1 MKEDLIKNT
10 EAEQSDLSEKIDA
23 DIVSDKGE
31 EFVMPEG
38 SVTSDKIVDD
48 DFWKGI
54 TAPDPKPKK
63 KRSLKRKLLVLLLAL
78 VFIAVGFGI
87 ACVTARGR
95 GFLASFVRGKDNL
108 EFTLPVSDKPAFSDK
123 KDESG
128 RYTVEGL
135 AEVCKPMVVS
145 LCVYTDETPINGSV
159 LGSGVILTSDGYIVT
174 NAHVVANAT
183 KGVKVVLDDG
193 TPYAARIVGSD
204 KTADLAVIKID
215 AKGLTPAE
223 FGNSDD
229 VEIGEEVV
237 TIGSP
242 AGYGNTVSDGVV
254 SGLNRV
260 VELSVNDQQI
270 APKCIQVDAA
280 INPGNSGG
288 ALFNMYGQVIGIT
301 ASKLTTLDYER
312 IGFAIPTNTA
322 KVIIEQLIEHGKV
335 LDRVKTGIT
344 YSNIDI
350 VTAKIYGVQPGLYV
364 EEIET
369 DSDVFSTKLNIGD
382 IITGIDGTDVVD
394 IGDIDSFIQ
403 GYNIGDVI
411 TCHVYR
417 PLNDETRDLD
427 SKALEFDITFALME
441 DDGTF
446 VETDSET
453 E

>member
-1 MKEDLIKNT
+1 MSEDINKENKT
-10 EAEQSDLSEKIDA
+10 EQSAA
-23 DIVSDKGE
+23 DEDISVKRGE
-31 EFVMPEG
+31 CFVMPDG
-38 SVTSDKIVDD
+38 SVTADKIVDE

-54 TAPDPKPKK
+54 TAPNPKPGK
-63 KRSLKRKLLVLLLAL
+63 KRPLKQKILILLLAI
-78 VFIAVGFGI
+78 VFIAIGFGI
-87 ACVTARGR
+87 ACVTARGS
-95 GFLASFVRGKDNL
+95 GFLASFVKGKDNIQ
-108 EFTLPVSDKPAFSDK
+108 FTLPVSDKPAFSDK
-123 KDESG
+123 TDESG

-145 LCVYTDETPINGSV
+145 LCVYTDETPVNGSV
-159 LGSGVILTSDGYIVT
+159 LGSGVIITSDGYIVT
-174 NAHVVANAT
+174 NAHVVAKAT
-183 KGVKVVLDDG
+183 KGIKVVLDDG

-204 KTADLAVIKID
+204 KTADIAVIKID
-215 AKGLTPAE
+215 AEGLTPAE

-260 VELSVNDQQI
+260 VELNINDQQI

-322 KVIIEQLIEHGKV
+322 KEIIEQLIEHGKV

-344 YSNIDI
+344 FSAVDI
-350 VTAKIYGVQPGLYV
+350 VTANIYGVQSGLYV
-364 EEIET
+364 EDIEA
-369 DSDVFSTKLNIGD
+369 DSDAFSTKLNIGD
-382 IITGIDGTDVVD
+382 IITHIDGTEVISIGDLDMFIQSYD
-394 IGDIDSFIQ
+394 IGDR
-403 GYNIGDVI
+403 I

-417 PLNDETRDLD
+417 PSTDTQQE
-427 SKALEFDITFALME
+427 LEFDITFALME
-441 DDGTF
+441 DDRTF
-446 VETDSET
+446 VETDN
-453 E
+453 